1 MHYNAREDGVIY
13 RFDQF
18 TVDVKTRRLL
28 RDGQEQHVSPKA
40 FDLLLLLVENR
51 SRALSK
57 AELQQNLWPATF
69 VLETNI
75 ASLVAEIRHALDD
88 PADDPRFV
96 RTMHRFGYWFIGT
109 VGEEGTAAIAGM
121 PPVRYWLLW
130 ETRQIPLNP
139 GINILGRAP
148 DAAVWIDAPGVSRH
162 HARISLDGA
171 GATLEDLGS
180 KNGTYLRGEQI
191 TGPASL
197 SDGDQIRLGSV
208 VITFRIPPAAGS
220 TETERA

>member
-1 MHYNAREDGVIY
+1 MRAGGTVIY
-13 RFDQF
+13 RFDRF
-18 TVDVKTRRLL
+18 TVDMKTRRLL
-28 RDGQEQHVSPKA
+28 RDDEEQHVSPKA

-51 SRALSK
+51 ERALSK
-57 AELQQNLWPATF
+57 AELQQHLWPSTF

-88 PADDPRFV
+88 PADDPRFI
-96 RTMHRFGYWFIGT
+96 RTMHRFGYWFIGPIAEDASP
-109 VGEEGTAAIAGM
+109 GAGTLS
-121 PPVRYWLLW
+121 VRYWLFW

-139 GINILGRAP
+139 GVNILGRSA
-148 DAAVWIDAPGVSRH
+148 DAGVWIDAPGVSRH
-162 HARISLDGA
+162 HARISLDGTQA
-171 GATLEDLGS
+171 MLEDLGS